1 MAYVKKIRRKKCND
15 KVLLSKLW
23 FSGGEFCLTKSIV
36 HLLYIALIY
45 RSKIQKYNS
54 SVSTSH
60 AVLFNGTVCSYFSA
74 CMIFIQWYVNRFL
87 SDSCLLH
94 LTMTPSHPTSR
105 ACVAGCSSMCK
116 RTSDSRGLHPSASPP
131 HHPPILPPPPPSPL
145 WHFVQRRRI
154 GGVTAEEETEGTLR
168 QHVPRQSQTARELW
182 FDAK

>member
-60 AVLFNGTVCSYFSA
+60 AVLFNGTVCSYFFSLHDFHSVICKQIPVRLLSA
-74 CMIFIQWYVNRFL
+74 APNYRLPATQQAERVL
-87 SDSCLLH
+87 PDAQ
-94 LTMTPSHPTSR
+94 
-105 ACVAGCSSMCK
+105 ACV
-116 RTSDSRGLHPSASPP
+116 
-131 HHPPILPPPPPSPL
+131 
-145 WHFVQRRRI
+145 
-154 GGVTAEEETEGTLR
+154 
-168 QHVPRQSQTARELW
+168 RELQTLEVSILQHPLIIIHL
-182 FDAK
+182 FSLLLLLLLSGILCSGGG